1 MLFFGGGGWKMSR
14 EWKISGGDS
23 ERGVAVAQAGRRRHS
38 AKQTERGD
46 SLAWKMQF
54 IMQNEKQTAGKKR
67 R

>member
-1 MLFFGGGGWKMSR
+1 MLFFGWGGWKMSR
-14 EWKISGGDS
+14 GWKIRGGDS

-54 IMQNEKQTAGKKR
+54 IMQNEKQTAGKKGR
-67 R
+67 